1 MTVNEKTFLGKS
13 KTFYIKAV
21 KEKVI
26 SAVDSRMLADV
37 NIAAFLSGGIDS
49 SIIVAAM
56 SELNDNSI
64 NTFSLV
70 HDQNVYDESIYSDLI
85 AKIYRTNHYKIK
97 VDKPEVISII
107 NEAINKIDSPSIDGI
122 NSFLVSKKINQI
134 GIRVALSGLG
144 GDEVFAGYPQF
155 RYWYYLNKINQKL
168 PIQKLKNIS
177 KKIDSKVYFKNL
189 YLNKIFKIL
198 GADMSSRAVNRS
210 FRNMNLVYGQKILK
224 NPSICFEPNDFEEI
238 TSKSHSLSQYTIS
251 ELQGYTSNV
260 LLKDTDQMS
269 MANGLEVR
277 VPFLDHNLIE
287 FILNTSDDNKFSKL
301 PKSLLIKAFED
312 SIPEKIYRR
321 KKQGFTIPIQLW
333 MKDELKTLCVDN
345 LEFIYDSKN
354 FNADALKSLWDEYQ
368 YNGLHWEN
376 IWSLVVLA
384 KWSRNN
390 GIVL

>member
-1 MTVNEKTFLGKS
+1 
-13 KTFYIKAV
+13 
-21 KEKVI
+21 
-26 SAVDSRMLADV
+26 
-37 NIAAFLSGGIDS
+37 
-49 SIIVAAM
+49 
-56 SELNDNSI
+56 
-64 NTFSLV
+64 
-70 HDQNVYDESIYSDLI
+70 
-85 AKIYRTNHYKIK
+85 
-97 VDKPEVISII
+97 
-107 NEAINKIDSPSIDGI
+107 
-122 NSFLVSKKINQI
+122 
-134 GIRVALSGLG
+134 
-144 GDEVFAGYPQF
+144 
-155 RYWYYLNKINQKL
+155 
-168 PIQKLKNIS
+168 
-177 KKIDSKVYFKNL
+177 
-189 YLNKIFKIL
+189 
-198 GADMSSRAVNRS
+198 
-210 FRNMNLVYGQKILK
+210 
-224 NPSICFEPNDFEEI
+224 
-238 TSKSHSLSQYTIS
+238 
-251 ELQGYTSNV
+251 
-260 LLKDTDQMS
+260 MS

-287 FILNTSDDNKFSKL
+287 FILNTSDDNKLSKL